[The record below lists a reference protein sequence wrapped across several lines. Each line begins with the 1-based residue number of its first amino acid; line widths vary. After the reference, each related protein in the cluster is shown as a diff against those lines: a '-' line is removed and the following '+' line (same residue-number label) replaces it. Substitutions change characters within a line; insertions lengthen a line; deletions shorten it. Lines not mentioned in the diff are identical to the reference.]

1 MEEDNNMAM
10 NPQQMA
16 GGMPQQGMPQQASP
30 QQVQVAPGASPVGG
44 DQEKILEVLS
54 QAIRQSVDQR
64 GYVDVQKLAQI
75 WPQIA
80 QQLGVNIPFETVL
93 QMIGQ
98 NPEMIQ
104 GIITQLGLSGII
116 VDGRAIS
123 EQELSQMAG
132 AGQMAGGA

>member
-1 MEEDNNMAM
+1 M

-16 GGMPQQGMPQQASP
+16 GASQGVSP

-80 QQLGVNIPFETVL
+80 QQLGLNIPFETVL

-104 GIITQLGLSGII
+104 GIITSLGLSGII

-132 AGQMAGGA
+132 GASAGGQMAGGAGSQGGG

>member
-1 MEEDNNMAM
+1 MDA
-10 NPQQMA
+10 QQMA
-16 GGMPQQGMPQQASP
+16 GGGQVPP
-30 QQVQVAPGASPVGG
+30 QQVQVAPNASPVGG
-44 DQEKILEVLS
+44 DQQKILEVLS

-116 VDGRAIS
+116 VNGRAIS

-132 AGQMAGGA
+132 GQSGGGQMAGGA